1 MVPSGVS
8 ESEDFLRSE
17 PRKYG
22 LGFTMG
28 VGEALK
34 ADLGWMGARC
44 RGWRREAK
52 DMVSI
57 APSPSGFTI

>member
-17 PRKYG
+17 PRKYV
-22 LGFTMG
+22 LGI
-28 VGEALK
+28 GEALK

-57 APSPSGFTI
+57 APSPSRFTI